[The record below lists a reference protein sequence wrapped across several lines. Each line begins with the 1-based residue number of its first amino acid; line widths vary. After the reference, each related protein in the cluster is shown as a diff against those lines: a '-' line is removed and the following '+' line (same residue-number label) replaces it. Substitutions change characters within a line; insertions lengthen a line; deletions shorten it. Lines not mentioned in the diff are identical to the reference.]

1 MELVALSDCGL
12 ERWVFDSFEP
22 AASHLVSS
30 SMRNTH
36 ELFRRLLLD
45 LKSDIRDFR
54 ADTTH
59 RLAQV
64 QDEIRKL
71 NSRVSG
77 KADEDILDA
86 SISPSADLE
95 VPQYL
100 RVRFEAAV
108 QTAEP
113 ELQDDI
119 KFPLVKGINAFHHH
133 FEQACHGYLK

>member
-1 MELVALSDCGL
+1 MTVIWSVECSVHS
-12 ERWVFDSFEP
+12 RP
-22 AASHLVSS
+22 AALNSVSS

-54 ADTTH
+54 ADTTR
-59 RLAQV
+59 RLAEV

-71 NSRVSG
+71 NSRVPG
-77 KADEDILDA
+77 EVDEVTLEA

-100 RVRFEAAV
+100 KVRFEAAV
-108 QTAEP
+108 QAAEP
-113 ELQDDI
+113 ELQDDM
-119 KFPLVKGINAFHHH
+119 KFPLVKGVNAFHHH
-133 FEQACHGYLK
+133 FEQACHEFLQ